1 MKKLGFL
8 FLILLFLI
16 PNSFA
21 QNGYPEILSMKE
33 RAEVIDD
40 LLEDKI
46 KTILPDLM
54 RNSGIDMWV
63 VVSREYNE
71 DPVIETLLPAT
82 WLAARR
88 RTILVMYDQGE
99 GKGVETLA
107 VARYDVGKTF
117 KKAWDKEKEP
127 DQWKRLKEIIE
138 ERNPQKIG
146 VNQSDDWGLADGI
159 VATDLQ
165 EMKSAIGKKY
175 SDRIVSAEKLA
186 VGWLET
192 RSAKEMTI
200 YPQIVRIAHKIIEQG
215 FSDEVIQPGVTTT
228 EDVVWWFR
236 EKIRELKLITWF
248 HPSVS
253 IQRADPES
261 FDHLRS
267 FSSRPD
273 NNVIMPGDL
282 LHVDF
287 GITYLRLNTD
297 TQQHAYILR
306 PGETEVPK
314 YLNRAFDNG
323 NRLQDIFTNNF
334 KEGRTGNEVL
344 KMSREQA
351 IAEGIKPSIYTHP
364 IGYHGHAA
372 GTTLGM
378 WDSQGGVPGS
388 GDYPLHLN
396 TAYSIELNAATF
408 IEEWG
413 KEIRIMLE
421 EDAFFDETGVW
432 YIDGRQKEIMMIPR
446 IAAKQ

>member
-16 PNSFA
+16 PDLSA
-21 QNGYPEILSMKE
+21 QNGYPEILSMKA

-46 KTILPDLM
+46 KTVLPDLM
-54 RNSGIDMWV
+54 RRTGIDMWV

-127 DQWKRLKEIIE
+127 DQWKRLTEIIE
-138 ERNPQKIG
+138 ERNPKKIG

-165 EMKSAIGKKY
+165 EMESAIGKKY
-175 SDRIVSAEKLA
+175 ADRIVSAEKLA

-306 PGETEVPK
+306 PGETEVPD
-314 YLNRAFDNG
+314 YLNKAFDNG

-446 IAAKQ
+446 IPAKQ